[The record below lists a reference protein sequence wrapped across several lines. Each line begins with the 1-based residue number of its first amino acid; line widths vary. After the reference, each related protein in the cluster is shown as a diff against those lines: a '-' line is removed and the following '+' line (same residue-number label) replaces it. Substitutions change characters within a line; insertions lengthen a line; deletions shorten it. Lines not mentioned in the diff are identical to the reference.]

1 MKNTRAF
8 LAADGESEEE
18 ELLLLLLQEESP
30 STTYSVVEEE
40 DDFDMA
46 TPEGRVPGRYLFTAE
61 TVKG

>member
-18 ELLLLLLQEESP
+18 LLLLLQEESP
-30 STTYSVVEEE
+30 STTYSVVEEEE

-61 TVKG
+61 TVMG